1 MVFLNYNTH
10 KCHLALSYRT
20 HAVLLRGIKIDA
32 VAFVQNHDL
41 IADGDLELTSQDKVK
56 LLSCVRVLVV
66 VCIARQRVDGHK
78 ERIHLT
84 SLKPACKTL
93 ILIVFASSIW
103 LNESN
108 CAHAINGM
116 STKSVR
122 DIKCLYIKLGLFT
135 QQSQAT
141 FCHLE
146 DDGAEQNECAYGMA

>member
-1 MVFLNYNTH
+1 MNTRFMRGVPTLPKVLYSPLRPVPKMVFMNMWGTVSSSAFLMSPKRSSTVH
-10 KCHLALSYRT
+10 TFMPFGISLSVPSESALCF
-20 HAVLLRGIKIDA
+20 VDLR
-32 VAFVQNHDL
+32 VTFP
-41 IADGDLELTSQDKVK
+41 S
-56 LLSCVRVLVV
+56 
-66 VCIARQRVDGHK
+66 
-78 ERIHLT
+78 
-84 SLKPACKTL
+84 
-93 ILIVFASSIW
+93 SSIW